1 MLKISQVTGDY
12 DVAASLASL
21 EQTSSLQTKFAL
33 QSYRAAWAPPWE
45 KGAGMST
52 QSGSQHQNYFHLYL
66 FLFNGKLY
74 KILPEKQQ
82 TMVPLLKEKKGV

>member
-1 MLKISQVTGDY
+1 MMWQQVWRLWSRQ
-12 DVAASLASL
+12 VAFRL
-21 EQTSSLQTKFAL
+21 SSAL
-33 QSYRAAWAPPWE
+33 QPYRAAWVPPWE